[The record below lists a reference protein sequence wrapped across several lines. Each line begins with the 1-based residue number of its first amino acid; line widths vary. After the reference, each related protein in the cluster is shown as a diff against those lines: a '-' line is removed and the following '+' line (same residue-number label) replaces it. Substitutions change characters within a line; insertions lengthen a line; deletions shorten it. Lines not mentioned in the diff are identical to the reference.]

1 MMNSPFQ
8 PRAARPRDF
17 ALDDVKEP
25 NLLRD
30 QFPYSEVPRIVFD
43 GQVINPD
50 PAPEIWITD
59 TTFRDGQ
66 QARPPYKPE
75 QIIELYKMLH
85 RLGGP
90 NGVIRQSEFFLY
102 SQRDQQAVKGCLE
115 LGYEFPEVTGWI
127 RANPEDFALVK
138 ALGLRETGILTSVS
152 DYHIFLKLKKTREKV
167 MDSYLGVVKDALA
180 AGIVPRCHFEDV
192 TRADIYGFCLPFAAA
207 LMDLSRESGI
217 PIKIR
222 LCDTMGYGVTYP
234 GAALP
239 RAVDKLAY
247 AFYREAGV
255 PAAQLEWH
263 GHNDFHKVHVNAVT
277 GWLYGISALNASLLG
292 FGERTGNPP
301 LEGAIIEYIGLMG
314 HNNGVDTTVIT
325 EIADYFRDV
334 IKADVPSNY
343 PFVGSEF
350 NTTRAGIHADG
361 VLKNQEIYNIFDT
374 ELLLNRPLKV
384 CVTDKSGMA
393 GIAHW
398 LNEYAH
404 DLLVRDHREPINKR
418 HPGVRRIYDW
428 VMEQY
433 DQGRTTGIS
442 HDEMIAQAKHHLPSL
457 FQSDFQKVK
466 EAAQTKGKSLA
477 KKVCKSP
484 DVQSLEPE
492 RIEQFLKTVV
502 QGEPSIQLIAI
513 TNTEGRQIS
522 HVHTQRG
529 EKGLF
534 RPLFNEN
541 FTDHEWFRNV
551 LETGESYYSDLFFS
565 RFTNKLVLTIAEPV
579 RNAAGQIVAVLDIDF
594 KFDELTQLVN
604 RIPNDSDA
612 DDAPKAKSKK
622 TKAV

>member
-1 MMNSPFQ
+1 MKQSFQ
-8 PRAARPRDF
+8 PLAAAPRPF
-17 ALDDVKEP
+17 VLDDVKEP

-66 QARPPYKPE
+66 QARPPYKPR

-90 NGVIRQSEFFLY
+90 NGVVRQSEFFLY
-102 SQRDQQAVKGCLE
+102 SKRDQEAVNGCLE
-115 LGYEFPEVTGWI
+115 LGYQFPEVTGWI
-127 RANPEDFALVK
+127 RADPKDFALVK
-138 ALGLRETGILTSVS
+138 SLGLRETGILTSVS

-192 TRADIYGFCLPFAAA
+192 TRADIYGFCLPFAAE
-207 LMDLSRESGI
+207 LMNLSRESGI

-239 RAVDKLAY
+239 RSVDKLAY
-247 AFYREAGV
+247 AFHREAGV
-255 PAAQLEWH
+255 PCELLEWH

-277 GWLYGISALNASLLG
+277 GWFYGIAALNASLLG

-301 LEGAIIEYIGLMG
+301 LEGAIIEYISLLG
-314 HNNGVDTTVIT
+314 HQNGIDTTVIT
-325 EIADYFRDV
+325 EIANYFRDE

-374 ELLLNRPLKV
+374 EALLNRPLKV
-384 CVTDKSGMA
+384 SVTDKSGLA
-393 GIAHW
+393 GIAEW

-404 DLLVRDHREPINKR
+404 DLLARDHREPINKR
-418 HPGVRRIYDW
+418 HPGVRRINDW

-433 DQGRTTGIS
+433 EQGRTTGIS

-457 FQSDFQKVK
+457 FKSDFQKVK
-466 EAAQTKGKSLA
+466 EAALAKGKAIA
-477 KKVCKSP
+477 KRVSKSP
-484 DVQSLEPE
+484 DVLSLEPG
-492 RIEQFLKTVV
+492 RIEAFLKTVV
-502 QGEPSIQLIAI
+502 QGEPAIQLIAI

-534 RPLFNEN
+534 RALFKEN

-551 LETGESYYSDLFFS
+551 LATGESYASDLFFS
-565 RFTNKLVLTIAEPV
+565 RFTNKLVLTFAEPI
-579 RNAAGQIVAVLDIDF
+579 RDSKGNIVAVMDVDL

-604 RIPNDSDA
+604 RIPNDSPDH
-612 DDAPKAKSKK
+612 DEPAKT
-622 TKAV
+622 TK

>member
-1 MMNSPFQ
+1 MKHAFQ
-8 PRAARPRDF
+8 PLAAVPRAF
-17 ALDDVKEP
+17 SLQDVKEP
-25 NLLRD
+25 NLLRE
-30 QFPYSEVPRIVFD
+30 QFPYTEVPRIVFD

-50 PAPEIWITD
+50 PAEEIWITD

-75 QIIELYKMLH
+75 QIVAIYDMLH

-102 SQRDQQAVKGCLE
+102 SQRDQKAIEGCQE
-115 LGYEFPEVTGWI
+115 LGHAFPEITGWI
-127 RANPEDFALVK
+127 RADPKDFALVK
-138 ALGLRETGILTSVS
+138 SLGLKETGILTSVS

-167 MDSYLGVVKDALA
+167 MDGYLAVVKEALA

-192 TRADIYGFCLPFAAA
+192 TRADIYGFCLPFAEE
-207 LMDLSRESGI
+207 LMRLSEESGI

-247 AFYREAGV
+247 AFRREVGI
-255 PAAQLEWH
+255 PSAQLEWH

-301 LEGAIIEYIGLMG
+301 LEGAVIEYIGLMG
-314 HNNGVDTTVIT
+314 QTNGIDTTVIT
-325 EIADYFRDV
+325 EIADYFRDD
-334 IKADVPSNY
+334 IKADVPTNY
-343 PFVGSEF
+343 PFVGTEF

-361 VLKNQEIYNIFDT
+361 VLKNPEIYNIFDT
-374 ELLLNRPLKV
+374 EALLNRTLKV
-384 CVTDKSGMA
+384 TVTDKSGMA

-404 DLLVRDHREPINKR
+404 DLLVRDHREPISKR

-433 DQGRTTGIS
+433 AQGRTTGIS

-466 EAAQTKGKSLA
+466 EAARAKGGILA
-477 KKVCKSP
+477 RSVSASP

-492 RIEQFLKTVV
+492 RIREFLQELVRE
-502 QGEPSIQLIAI
+502 EPSIQLVAI
-513 TNTEGRQIS
+513 TNIEGRQIS

-551 LETGESYYSDLFFS
+551 LETGRPYYSDLFFS
-565 RFTNKLVLTIAEPV
+565 RFTGQLIMTFAEPI
-579 RNAAGQIVAVLDIDF
+579 RNAAGDIVAVLDVDF
-594 KFDELTQLVN
+594 KFNELTQMVN
-604 RIPNDSDA
+604 RLPNE
-612 DDAPKAKSKK
+612 
-622 TKAV
+622 AVETDE

>member
-1 MMNSPFQ
+1 MKHAFRPMDAE
-8 PRAARPRDF
+8 PRSF
-17 ALDDVKEP
+17 VLQDVKEP
-25 NLLRD
+25 NLLRN
-30 QFPYSEVPRIVFD
+30 QFPYTEVPRIVFD
-43 GQVINPD
+43 GRVVTPE

-75 QIIELYKMLH
+75 QIVELYRLLH

-90 NGVIRQSEFFLY
+90 NGVVRQSEFFLY
-102 SQRDQQAVKGCLE
+102 SKRDREAIEGCQE
-115 LGYEFPEVTGWI
+115 LGFEFPEITGWI
-127 RANPEDFALVK
+127 RANPKDFALVK
-138 ALGLRETGILTSVS
+138 SFGLRETGILTSVS
-152 DYHIFLKLKKTREKV
+152 DYHIFLKLKKTRAKV
-167 MDSYLGVVKDALA
+167 MDSYLGVVKEALA

-192 TRADIYGFCLPFAAA
+192 TRADIHGFCLPFAEE
-207 LMDLSRESGI
+207 LMKLSEESGI

-239 RAVDKLAY
+239 RSVAKLAH
-247 AFYREAGV
+247 AFRHEVGV
-255 PAAQLEWH
+255 PSAQLEWH

-301 LEGAIIEYIGLMG
+301 LEGAIIEYISLLGQA
-314 HNNGVDTTVIT
+314 NGIDTTVIT
-325 EIADYFRDV
+325 EIADFFRND
-334 IKADVPSNY
+334 IQADVPTNY
-343 PFVGSEF
+343 PFVGTEF

-374 ELLLNRPLKV
+374 DAILNRPLKV
-384 CVTDKSGMA
+384 TVTDKSGMA

-398 LNEYAH
+398 LNEYAR
-404 DLLVRDHREPINKR
+404 DLLARDRRDPISKR

-433 DQGRTTGIS
+433 AQGRTTGIS

-457 FQSDFQKVK
+457 FESDFQKVK
-466 EAAQTKGKSLA
+466 EAAKAKGKVLA
-477 KKVCKSP
+477 RSASASE
-484 DVQSLEPE
+484 DVQSLDPE
-492 RIEQFLKTVV
+492 RIRTFLQNLVRD
-502 QGEPSIQLIAI
+502 EPCIQLVAI
-513 TNTEGRQIS
+513 TNTEGRQLC

-551 LETGESYYSDLFFS
+551 LETGAPYESDLFLS
-565 RFTNKLVLTIAEPV
+565 RFTDRLIMTFAEPI
-579 RNAAGQIVAVLDIDF
+579 RNEAGDIVAVVDIDF

-604 RIPNDSDA
+604 RLPTDA
-612 DDAPKAKSKK
+612 
-622 TKAV
+622 VEVEE

>member
-1 MMNSPFQ
+1 MKNHFQ
-8 PRAARPRDF
+8 PLAAAPRAF
-17 ALDDVKEP
+17 SLQDVKEP
-25 NLLRD
+25 NLLRN

-43 GQVINPD
+43 GHVITPE

-75 QIIELYKMLH
+75 QIVQLYKMLH

-90 NGVIRQSEFFLY
+90 QGIIRQSEFFLY
-102 SQRDQQAVKGCLE
+102 SQRDRKAVEGCLE

-127 RANPEDFALVK
+127 RANPKDFELVK
-138 ALGLRETGILTSVS
+138 TFGLRETGILTSVS
-152 DYHIFLKLKKTREKV
+152 DYHIFLKLKKTRAKI
-167 MDSYLGVVKDALA
+167 MDSYLGVVKEALA
-180 AGIVPRCHFEDV
+180 ANIVPRCHFEDV
-192 TRADIYGFCLPFAAA
+192 TRADIHGFCLPFAEE
-207 LMDLSRESGI
+207 LMKLSEESGI

-234 GAALP
+234 GAAAP
-239 RAVDKLAY
+239 RSVAKLAY
-247 AFYREAGV
+247 AFHHEVGV

-301 LEGAIIEYIGLMG
+301 LEGAIMEYIGLMG
-314 HNNGVDTTVIT
+314 QTNGIDTSVIT
-325 EIADYFRDV
+325 EIADFFRDD
-334 IKADVPSNY
+334 IKADVPTNY

-374 ELLLNRPLKV
+374 EALLGRPLKV
-384 CVTDKSGMA
+384 TVTDKSGMA

-398 LNEYAH
+398 LNEYAR
-404 DLLVRDHREPINKR
+404 DLLARDQREPISKR

-433 DQGRTTGIS
+433 AKGRTTGIS
-442 HDEMIAQAKHHLPSL
+442 HDEMIAQARHQLPSL
-457 FQSDFQKVK
+457 FESDFQKVK
-466 EAAQTKGKSLA
+466 EAARLKGEILA
-477 KKVCKSP
+477 KSVSASP

-492 RIEQFLKTVV
+492 RIKDLLKSLVRE
-502 QGEPSIQLIAI
+502 EPSVQLVAL

-534 RPLFNEN
+534 RPLFDET

-551 LETGESYYSDLFFS
+551 LETGQPYYSDLFFS
-565 RFTNKLVLTIAEPV
+565 RFTNQLIMTFAEPI
-579 RNAAGQIVAVLDIDF
+579 RNAQGSIVAVLDIDF
-594 KFDELTQLVN
+594 KFDALTQLVN
-604 RIPNDSDA
+604 RLP
-612 DDAPKAKSKK
+612 DDVIHAEQ
-622 TKAV
+622 

>member
-1 MMNSPFQ
+1 MKQSFQ
-8 PRAARPRDF
+8 PLAAAPREF
-17 ALDDVKEP
+17 ALDDAKEP

-43 GQVINPD
+43 GQVIQPD

-66 QARPPYKPE
+66 QARPPYKPR

-90 NGVIRQSEFFLY
+90 NGVVRQSEFFLY
-102 SQRDQQAVKGCLE
+102 SKRDQEAVNGCLE
-115 LGYEFPEVTGWI
+115 LGYSFPEVTGWI
-127 RANPEDFALVK
+127 RADPKDFALVK
-138 ALGLRETGILTSVS
+138 SLGLRETGILTSVS
-152 DYHIFLKLKKTREKV
+152 DYHIFLKLKKTRAKV

-192 TRADIYGFCLPFAAA
+192 TRADIHGFCLPFAAE
-207 LMDLSRESGI
+207 LMELSRESGI

-239 RAVDKLAY
+239 RSVDKLAY
-247 AFYREAGV
+247 AFHHEAGV
-255 PAAQLEWH
+255 PCELLEWH

-301 LEGAIIEYIGLMG
+301 LEGAIIEYIGLLG
-314 HNNGVDTTVIT
+314 HRNGIDTTVIT
-325 EIADYFRDV
+325 EIADYFRDE

-374 ELLLNRPLKV
+374 ETLLNRPLKV
-384 CVTDKSGMA
+384 SVTDKSGLA
-393 GIAHW
+393 GIAEW

-404 DLLVRDHREPINKR
+404 DLLARDHREPINKR
-418 HPGVRRIYDW
+418 HPGVRRINEW
-428 VMEQY
+428 VMGQY
-433 DQGRTTGIS
+433 EQGRTTGIS

-457 FQSDFQKVK
+457 FESDFQRVK
-466 EAAQTKGKSLA
+466 EAARAKGKALA
-477 KKVCKSP
+477 KRVSKSP
-484 DVQSLEPE
+484 DVLSLEPA
-492 RIEQFLKTVV
+492 RIEKFLKTVV
-502 QGEPSIQLIAI
+502 QGEPAVQLIAI

-534 RPLFNEN
+534 RPLFNEH

-551 LETGESYYSDLFFS
+551 LETGQSYSSDLFFS
-565 RFTNKLVLTIAEPV
+565 RFTNKLVMTFAEPI
-579 RNAAGQIVAVLDIDF
+579 RDSKGEIVAVMDVDL
-594 KFDELTQLVN
+594 KFEELTQQVN
-604 RIPNDSDA
+604 RIPNDTPDQDEPA
-612 DDAPKAKSKK
+612 KAGK
-622 TKAV
+622 